1 MRNRTRYLIVMAFS
15 VVLNLALYS
24 LASYYNLPVWMDITG
39 TAFAA
44 LVLEP
49 AAGLLVGLAN
59 NFYLALFIFDQT
71 TLIYYVV
78 SAAAALIV
86 GVLMKKEGKIR
97 WQRVF
102 PTILLVIAASAVL
115 STAVTVWRDGGI
127 PTADWEIHFYNA
139 AVQYL
144 HAPRIPAC
152 FFGILIMK
160 IFDTLA
166 VAAIVTVLYAIL
178 PKKLKYSGEQLKNR
192 QKQTA

>member
-15 VVLNLALYS
+15 AVLNIALYS

-49 AAGLLVGLAN
+49 ATGLLVGLAN

-86 GVLMKKEGKIR
+86 GILMKKRGKIR
-97 WQRVF
+97 RQRIF
-102 PTILLVIAASAVL
+102 PTLLLVIAASAVL

-127 PTADWEIHFYNA
+127 PTADWEIHFYNI

-144 HAPRIPAC
+144 YAPRIAAC
-152 FFGILIMK
+152 FFGIFIMK
-160 IFDTLA
+160 IFDTMA
-166 VAAIVTVLYAIL
+166 VATIVAILYAVM
-178 PKKLKYSGEQLKNR
+178 PKKLKYSKEELINM
-192 QKQTA
+192 QKQIA

>member
-1 MRNRTRYLIVMAFS
+1 MRNRTRYLIVMALS

-24 LASYYNLPVWMDITG
+24 LASYFNLPVWMDITG

-127 PTADWEIHFYNA
+127 PTADWEIHFYNV

-178 PKKLKYSGEQLKNR
+178 PKNLKYSGEELINR
-192 QKQTA
+192 QKQNA